1 MRGGAW
7 ANVVHFQDSHWLP
20 GRRSS
25 VDEGHLVYAGSIPM
39 HVFRGQPFPENRRV
53 TVTRLAF
60 LVGVLLMSWAVVAES
75 VTYGYGDLT
84 FLSKAAHQF
93 KQYVLQEFRYVTG

>member
-1 MRGGAW
+1 M
-7 ANVVHFQDSHWLP
+7 
-20 GRRSS
+20 
-25 VDEGHLVYAGSIPM
+25 
-39 HVFRGQPFPENRRV
+39 
-53 TVTRLAF
+53 TRLAF